1 MFTDRVD
8 VDIVNNILRQK
19 GATRIKT
26 FHAYVNIVTFVL
38 GKDFEVQYVYNM
50 KEEENNYLE
59 RVSPVP
65 YYIGEPVDG
74 DALVEMIMED
84 LRSYQEAFE
93 SNNFPIYLDI
103 SKKVYQARRE
113 IESLFLDEEYAKYDM
128 LEDVNDLLD
137 QLLDKLEDTAEE
149 MIPDEGVD
157 PTVIE

>member
-1 MFTDRVD
+1 MSKF
-8 VDIVNNILRQK
+8 
-19 GATRIKT
+19 
-26 FHAYVNIVTFVL
+26 F
-38 GKDFEVQYVYNM
+38 NM

-113 IESLFLDEEYAKYDM
+113 IESLFLDEDYAKYDM
-128 LEDVNDLLD
+128 LKDVNDLLD

>member
-84 LRSYQEAFE
+84 LRSRQEAFE

-113 IESLFLDEEYAKYDM
+113 IESLFLDEDYAKYDM
-128 LEDVNDLLD
+128 LKDVNDLLD

>member
-50 KEEENNYLE
+50 KEEENYYLE

-113 IESLFLDEEYAKYDM
+113 IESLFLDEDYAKYDM
-128 LEDVNDLLD
+128 LKDVNDLLD
-137 QLLDKLEDTAEE
+137 QLLDKLEDTGEE

>member
-113 IESLFLDEEYAKYDM
+113 IESLFLDEDYAKYDM
-128 LEDVNDLLD
+128 LKDVNDLLD